1 MQAYIRY
8 YNDNDIN
15 SWANATLT
23 SEELAQFQTAIIAND
38 NLWQSYTAQ
47 GLYTI
52 QDVYE
57 TVHSAV
63 LESDIEVI
71 VGQEL
76 IMSPGVTF
84 DSLTLDASYAD
95 WLNRYNTE
103 TDGDTLVPSVQ

>member
-8 YNDNDIN
+8 YKDNDIN

-23 SEELAQFQTAIIAND
+23 SEELTQFQAALTANN

-47 GLYTI
+47 GSYTT

-71 VGQEL
+71 VGQEI
-76 IMSPGVTF
+76 IMAAVVTF
-84 DSLTLDASYAD
+84 DSLTLDTSYAG
-95 WLNRYNTE
+95 WLTQYDTE
-103 TDGDTLVPSVQ
+103 TGGDTLVPLVQ

>member
-23 SEELAQFQTAIIAND
+23 SEELAQFHTAITANN
-38 NLWQSYTAQ
+38 NLWQSYTEQ

-52 QDVYE
+52 QNVYE
-57 TVHSAV
+57 TVHSTV

-71 VGQEL
+71 VGQKL

-84 DSLTLDASYAD
+84 DSLTLDASYVG

-103 TDGDTLVPSVQ
+103 TGGDTLVPLVQ